1 MKKTYVVEGNQKL
14 EGSIPIQGSK
24 NAALAII
31 VASILC
37 KEKVI
42 LKNVPRIKDI
52 QQLLKI
58 LRYLHCEIHSNQK
71 ELIIDSTNIQY
82 ENLQIDEIK
91 SYRASY
97 YFIGAFLSLFGRVEI
112 YQPGGCKIGKR
123 PIDQHIKGLT
133 SLNVNVCLNHDQL
146 MANSS
151 SIEGGEINL
160 DIASVG
166 ATINLILASIF
177 AKNKVI
183 INNAAKEPEVVDFV
197 CFLKKMGAKI
207 VGEGSDT
214 IVIMPCEHL
223 HGVKY
228 EIMPDR
234 IVTGT
239 YMIYGV
245 ALAKKIKLTNIR
257 SKDNYALINTL
268 INMGVQ
274 MDIREDSITIYE
286 SNSLIKSHIITGP
299 YPAFPS
305 DLQQV
310 ISVLF
315 LQLEGVSII
324 EETLFE
330 NRFTHLQELKKMN
343 AKFFLFIDKALLLKS
358 NFVPATVSAHDLR
371 GGAALLLAALIANGT
386 SIIQNVEYIE
396 RGYEDIVRDLNR
408 VGARIHIDEYE
419 EA

>member
-1 MKKTYVVEGNQKL
+1 MKRTYVVEGNQKL
-14 EGSIPIQGSK
+14 EGTIPIQGSK

-31 VASILC
+31 VAAILC
-37 KEKVI
+37 KDQVVLENI
-42 LKNVPRIKDI
+42 PHIKDI

-58 LRYLHCEIHSNQK
+58 LRYLHCDIRTHHNQ
-71 ELIIDSTNIQY
+71 LIIDSKNIRY
-82 ENLQIDEIK
+82 ESLLIDEIK
-91 SYRASY
+91 EYRASY
-97 YFIGAFLSLFGRVEI
+97 YFIGAFLSLFGKVEI

-133 SLNVNVCLNHDQL
+133 LLNVNVCLNNDRL
-146 MANSS
+146 LANASL
-151 SIEGGEINL
+151 IEGGEINL

-166 ATINLILASIF
+166 ATINLILASLF
-177 AKNKVI
+177 ANNKVV
-183 INNAAKEPEVVDFV
+183 INHAAKEPEVVDFV
-197 CFLKKMGAKI
+197 CFLKKMGARI
-207 VGEGSDT
+207 LGEGTDT
-214 IVIMPCEHL
+214 IVIMPCEKL
-223 HGVKY
+223 QGITY
-228 EIMPDR
+228 TIMPDR
-234 IVTGT
+234 IVSGT

-245 ALAKKIKLTNIR
+245 ALAKRLKLTHMR
-257 SKDNYALINTL
+257 TKDNYALINTL

-274 MDIREDSITIYE
+274 MDVRESSITIYE
-286 SNSLIKSHIITGP
+286 SKNLVKSHIITGP
-299 YPAFPS
+299 YPEFPS

-315 LQLEGVSII
+315 LQLDGVSII

-358 NFVPATVSAHDLR
+358 DFVPSTMNAHDLR
-371 GGAALLLAALIANGT
+371 GGAALLLGALIAPGT
-386 SIIQNVEYIE
+386 SVIRQIEFIE

-408 VGARIHIDEYE
+408 VGAHIRVEEYE